1 MSEQQAQKRG
11 LRSEAQKT
19 ATARTGYDPVPPAN
33 PVAGAFGKQQKQ
45 GQSDPDLASAKLAS
59 KLASKEET
67 RGKKKDADTPG
78 E

>member
-19 ATARTGYDPVPPAN
+19 ATARTDYDPVPPAN

-59 KLASKEET
+59 KEET

>member
-19 ATARTGYDPVPPAN
+19 ATARTDYDPVSPAN

-45 GQSDPDLASAKLAS
+45 GQRDPDLASAKLAS
-59 KLASKEET
+59 KEKT
-67 RGKKKDADTPG
+67 RGKKKGADTPG